1 MTNPEQIKGIKK
13 LGVFLILII
22 SGYFVFFLHLDSDA
36 IFMWDESR
44 LAVNGAEMSL
54 NGNYLVPTFNGEPDM
69 WNTKP
74 PLMVWLQA
82 ICMKLNGI
90 NELSVRLP
98 SAIAALATF
107 LFLFYFMLKQFRNRL
122 IGLAAA
128 LGLLTCDGYIA
139 IHIARTGDYDALLAL
154 LTTLYLFLFYLTV
167 SKDQDNINVKYL
179 FAGSVFA
186 ILAFYTKTIQGLIF
200 IPATYLFLLLSVR
213 FRPKAFFG
221 LTISLAGILLVCLAY
236 YIVRERINPGY
247 IEASIYNDVTGRYFD
262 QVVSPKPW
270 NYYLKHLLNM
280 KFSYLF
286 YSLPFV
292 LLYAYRLRQKAEG
305 KFLLYLLINLIFYFA
320 VIQVSQSK
328 GLQYLAPA
336 YPIMAALFGITFI
349 AFANELF
356 SISGV
361 KASKPILLIVVIILF
376 IFPYI
381 SILNKNLTRFDTN
394 GWWSIKYGH
403 YMHRVVTKQP
413 GLNAISILHNGYN
426 AHLDFY
432 LIADQQKQLS
442 TFKKTIADSLKPGE
456 YILFCGSGYLKKIEE
471 KFSYQL
477 IDTYENCFL
486 IRLNETTDIKTE

>member
-1 MTNPEQIKGIKK
+1 MTKPIHTNAIKNFTI
-13 LGVFLILII
+13 FLVLLL

-44 LAVNGAEMSL
+44 LAVNAAEMIL
-54 NGNYLVPTFNGEPDM
+54 NGNYLVPTYNGLPDM

-82 ICMKLNGI
+82 LTMQLNGI

-98 SAIAALATF
+98 SALAALATF
-107 LFLFYFMLKQFRNRL
+107 LFLFYFISKHFRNKL
-122 IGLAAA
+122 IGIAAA

-154 LTTLYLFLFYLTV
+154 FTTLYLFLFYLAIDKKQYTL
-167 SKDQDNINVKYL
+167 STKYL
-179 FAGSVFA
+179 IAGSVFA

-200 IPATYLFLLLSVR
+200 VPAAFLFLLVSTR
-213 FRPKAFFG
+213 FRPKVILRLAV
-221 LTISLAGILLVCLAY
+221 SLVGILLICMTY
-236 YIVRERINPGY
+236 YFVRERINPGY
-247 IEASIYNDVTGRYFD
+247 IEASIYNDVTGRYFE

-292 LLYAYRLRQKAEG
+292 LFYAYRLRQKAEG

-336 YPIMAALFGITFI
+336 YPIMAVLFGITFI
-349 AFANELF
+349 SLANDLF

-413 GLNAISILHNGYN
+413 GLNAISILHDGYN

-442 TFKKTIADSLKPGE
+442 TFKKTVADNLKPGE
-456 YILFCGSGYLKKIEE
+456 YVLFCGSGYLKKIEE

-477 IDTYENCFL
+477 VDTYENCFL
-486 IRLNETTDIKTE
+486 LQLNENLEPKTE